1 MPTSTLV
8 EGKGKGGNTW
18 DIYIYT
24 MVEMGMMMPGQWYIF
39 KRIYYLPS
47 FFPFF
52 LRKVTTMHYLPA
64 W

>member
-18 DIYIYT
+18 DIYIYSGGDGDDAWT
-24 MVEMGMMMPGQWYIF
+24 MVHFQKNI
-39 KRIYYLPS
+39 LPTF
-47 FFPFF
+47 FFPF
-52 LRKVTTMHYLPA
+52 LRKITTMHYLPA